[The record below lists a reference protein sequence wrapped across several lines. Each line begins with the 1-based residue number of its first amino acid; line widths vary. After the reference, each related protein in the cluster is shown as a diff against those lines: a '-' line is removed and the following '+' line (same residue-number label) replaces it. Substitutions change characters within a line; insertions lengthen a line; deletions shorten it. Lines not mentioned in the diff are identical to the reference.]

1 MSELKAFYAR
11 KNDRIGTPQPDA
23 DQTRNYF
30 FFNSVHCATTRCNF
44 TRELLLETDACRYPT
59 SLYLPI
65 YVFPVYKHCITS
77 STDDETSESLAKEL

>member
-1 MSELKAFYAR
+1 MQGKTTESGLHSR
-11 KNDRIGTPQPDA
+11 TPTKQEM
-23 DQTRNYF
+23 F
-30 FFNSVHCATTRCNF
+30 FFYSVHCATTRCNF